1 MKHLLVL
8 LFAVAFL
15 LATRP
20 ALAETPTPGGDCPT
34 CVRVR
39 VALALA
45 KAQAEPV
52 AAVKPTPKPTPEP
65 VAPVTIPEPV
75 RIYRIG
81 SLPPGFVQPA
91 MPYYS
96 YPQGYCPDGTCVIPG
111 R

>member
-1 MKHLLVL
+1 MKHLIVFL
-8 LFAVAFL
+8 LAVAFL
-15 LATRP
+15 ILCRP

-52 AAVKPTPKPTPEP
+52 AVTKPTPKPTP
-65 VAPVTIPEPV
+65 APESVTIPEPV

-81 SLPPGFVQPA
+81 SLPPGFVQP
-91 MPYYS
+91 MQPYYS